1 MLVEIKQPLISIITI
16 SFNSKGFIEKTIQS
30 VLNLNYRNMEYVF
43 VDGLSTDG
51 TLRIIESYFPKF
63 KELGILYKYISEA
76 DSGIYH
82 AMNKG
87 LKLSTGDSVI
97 FMNAGDSF
105 YDDFDLQDLISSTDL
120 YHNVV
125 IGYSIQ
131 FHESDYYLRP
141 NPRHEQNMIRY
152 PAHQSTFIPRTYY
165 SVNFFDEQYKIAGDY
180 FWMKKILESA
190 PHNLYK
196 KVVSIFE
203 LGGKSSSSKLKD
215 IIQLHKETNEG
226 FIWVKI
232 GLKFLIFQLLG
243 KRLTFKLMYSKK
255 YLKIPQPRVI

>member
-1 MLVEIKQPLISIITI
+1 MENTQPLISVVTI
-16 SFNSKGFIEKTIQS
+16 SFNSKDFIEKTVQS
-30 VLNLNYRNMEYVF
+30 VLNLNYKKIEYVF

-51 TLRIIESYFPKF
+51 TPRIIESYFPKF
-63 KELGILYKYISEA
+63 KELGILYKYISES

-87 LKLSTGDSVI
+87 LNLSTGDSII

-105 YDDFDLQDLISSTDL
+105 HSEFDLQDLVSHCDV
-120 YHNVV
+120 YNNVV

-131 FHESDYYLRP
+131 FHEHDYYLRP
-141 NPRHEQNMIRY
+141 NPAYEENMIKY

-165 SVNFFDEQYKIAGDY
+165 KMHLFDDRLKIAGDY
-180 FWMKKILESA
+180 FWMKKILKSA
-190 PHNLYK
+190 PHKLYK
-196 KVVSIFE
+196 KIVSIFE

-226 FIWVKI
+226 FIWFKI
-232 GLKFLIFQLLG
+232 VIKFLIFQLLG
-243 KRLTFKLMYSKK
+243 KKLTFKLMYSKK
-255 YLKIPQPRVI
+255 YLKIPEPRVV

>member
-1 MLVEIKQPLISIITI
+1 MDKRQPLISVITI
-16 SFNSKGFIEKTIQS
+16 SFNSKDFIEKTIQS
-30 VLNLNYRNMEYVF
+30 VLNLNYKNIEYVF

-51 TLRIIESYFPKF
+51 TTHIIESFFPLF
-63 KELGILYKYISEA
+63 KEIGIQYKYISES

-87 LKLSTGDSVI
+87 LNLSTGDSVI
-97 FMNAGDSF
+97 FMNAGDCFHSE
-105 YDDFDLQDLISSTDL
+105 FDLQDLVSHFNLFS
-120 YHNVV
+120 HVV

-131 FHESDYYLRP
+131 FHNSDCYLRP
-141 NPRHEQNMIRY
+141 NPEFEENMIRY
-152 PAHQSTFIPRTYY
+152 PAHQSTFIPRLYY
-165 SVNFFDEQYKIAGDY
+165 KVYLFDEQYKIAGDY
-180 FWMKKILESA
+180 FWMKKILETA
-190 PHNLYK
+190 PYKLYT

-226 FIWVKI
+226 FIWFKI
-232 GLKFLIFQLLG
+232 ALKFLIFQLLG

-255 YLKIPQPRVI
+255 YKKIPDPRVV